1 MTETQVKTRDRIIH
15 AARELFHTQG
25 YQATSMAE
33 ILKRAEAN
41 SGSLYYF
48 FKSKSELL
56 LAVLG
61 WYEEMLYPEVM
72 NPAFAMTTDPI
83 ERVFAVLAGYREML
97 VMTHCTLGCPI
108 GNLAL
113 ELVDCEPEIRAKVEL
128 NFTNWCKAIENC
140 LREAADR
147 LPRDIDF
154 EQLSRF
160 VLTVMEGGILQ
171 ARGHRDVKRYEA
183 SVAQLRD
190 YFNRL
195 QSSAAA

>member
-1 MTETQVKTRDRIIH
+1 
-15 AARELFHTQG
+15 
-25 YQATSMAE
+25 
-33 ILKRAEAN
+33 
-41 SGSLYYF
+41 
-48 FKSKSELL
+48 
-56 LAVLG
+56 
-61 WYEEMLYPEVM
+61 
-72 NPAFAMTTDPI
+72 
-83 ERVFAVLAGYREML
+83 ML
-97 VMTHCTLGCPI
+97 VMPPCTLGCPI